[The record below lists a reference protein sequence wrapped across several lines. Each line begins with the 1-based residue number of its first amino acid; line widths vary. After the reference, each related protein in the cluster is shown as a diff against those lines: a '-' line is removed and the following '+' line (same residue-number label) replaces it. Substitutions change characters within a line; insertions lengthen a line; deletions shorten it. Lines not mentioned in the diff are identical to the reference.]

1 MQSSFGIFVPF
12 HRVFWEMIIFK
23 EKIKMLC
30 NRSTD
35 TVLEN
40 NKEGITEIEKHSK
53 SLLNQYA
60 TMLNNSAVPFHKETS
75 II

>member
-1 MQSSFGIFVPF
+1 MHNDAGNI
-12 HRVFWEMIIFK
+12 
-23 EKIKMLC
+23 
-30 NRSTD
+30 

>member
-1 MQSSFGIFVPF
+1 MYSVSDC
-12 HRVFWEMIIFK
+12 
-23 EKIKMLC
+23 KIVELSKVH
-30 NRSTD
+30 ND
-35 TVLEN
+35 AGNITVLEN

-75 II
+75 IIW